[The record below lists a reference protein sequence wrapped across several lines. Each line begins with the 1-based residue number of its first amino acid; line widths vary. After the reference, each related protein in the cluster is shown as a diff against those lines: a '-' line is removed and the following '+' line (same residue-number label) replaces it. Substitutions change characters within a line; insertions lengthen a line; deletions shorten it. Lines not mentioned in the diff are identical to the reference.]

1 MFFKKKVEMDFYCIA
16 IFAEKDL
23 EEDEYVQLVDRMEKI
38 GNVEVITEMALTSE
52 SIVSLEKRFPNT
64 EIKAPSFAVL
74 KIDMDRV
81 NEETKKMEKKF
92 KWKKLF
98 GTIHLDEYLV
108 VEHNTM
114 YDFTKTLLYTTN
126 LEDVIEFL
134 RTRSDC
140 TKTI

>member
-81 NEETKKMEKKF
+81 NEETKKMEKKL
-92 KWKKLF
+92 KWKNYSVLF
-98 GTIHLDEYLV
+98 ILMNIL
-108 VEHNTM
+108 
-114 YDFTKTLLYTTN
+114 
-126 LEDVIEFL
+126 
-134 RTRSDC
+134 
-140 TKTI
+140 